1 MRFWDTSGIVPLL
14 LEQEASASLR
24 RLLEEDPEMA
34 AWWGTP
40 VECASAVARVRREE
54 LITVAEEARTLE
66 LLWLLRE
73 AWLEILPSA
82 ELREESMRL
91 LRMHP
96 LKGADALQ
104 LAAALLWAGSPPR
117 GGVLVT
123 LDERLALAARLEGLR
138 VLP

>member
-1 MRFWDTSGIVPLL
+1 VRFWDTSAIVPLL
-14 LEQEASASLR
+14 LEQEATGAVRPILKA
-24 RLLEEDPEMA
+24 DAEMA

-40 VECASAVARVRREE
+40 VECASALARVRREGLLSVE
-54 LITVAEEARTLE
+54 DETLTLD
-66 LLWLLRE
+66 LLEMLQE

-91 LRMHP
+91 LRVHP
-96 LKGADALQ
+96 LKAADALQ
-104 LAAALLWAGSPPR
+104 LAAALVWAGSPR
-117 GGVLVT
+117 GVELVT